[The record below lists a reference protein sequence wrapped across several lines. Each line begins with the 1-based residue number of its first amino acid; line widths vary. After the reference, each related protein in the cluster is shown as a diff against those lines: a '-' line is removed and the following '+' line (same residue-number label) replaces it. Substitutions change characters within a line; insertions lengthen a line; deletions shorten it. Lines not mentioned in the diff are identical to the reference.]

1 MEGKKKWKCHKKSF
15 TKREA
20 EYIVSSNIKSAKQ
33 YRRECRLYYCD
44 IHNAWHLT
52 SEEQEETIDIEI
64 KYKNQWEELLE
75 YGQYNDVSHDS

>member
-1 MEGKKKWKCHKKSF
+1 MQGKKRWKCHKKSF

-20 EYIVSSNIKSAKQ
+20 EYVVSHNVRPAKQ

-52 SEEQEETIDIEI
+52 SDEQEDTTIDIEI
-64 KYKNQWEELLE
+64 TYKSEWERLLE
-75 YGQYNDVSHDS
+75 HD